1 MVHLEAIINTKNKL
15 YGEKDSKYDI
25 ENIKGLS
32 VQLELIVEFHGNTE
46 SIDQNHGKDTNRKL
60 GRVVVENNFFCFFS

>member
-32 VQLELIVEFHGNTE
+32 VQLELIVEFHCNTE
-46 SIDQNHGKDTNRKL
+46 SIDQYHGKYMY
-60 GRVVVENNFFCFFS
+60 